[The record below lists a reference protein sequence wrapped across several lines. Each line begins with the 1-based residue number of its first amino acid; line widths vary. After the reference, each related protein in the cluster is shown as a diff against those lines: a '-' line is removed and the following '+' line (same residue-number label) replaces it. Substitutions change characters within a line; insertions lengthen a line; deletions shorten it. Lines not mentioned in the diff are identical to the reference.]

1 MAESIKVK
9 SKDECRWD
17 CVSLG
22 EVMLRLDPGVKRIH
36 TTRSFDVWEG
46 GGEYNVARSLSK
58 VFRLD
63 AAIVTALAD
72 NQIGRL
78 VEDLIWQ
85 GGVDSSR
92 ILWRETDGISRR
104 VRNGMYFIERGFGLR
119 SPVGCSDRGN
129 TAVSQLKNGDIE
141 WQKIFAESGARW
153 FHTGGIFA
161 GLSETTAGV
170 ALEAMQAAKESG
182 AIVSYDLNYR
192 DSLWSER
199 GGRDAANA
207 LNQKLLP
214 FADVVFGVEN
224 FQAGFAVYEEEIF
237 ARAAGEIVSRFPD
250 LKVIATTL
258 RDVKSASR
266 HDLSAVCFADG
277 KVFKADDFADLE
289 VLDRV
294 GSGDAFAAGLIYG
307 LLAGK
312 DCEYAIKAGAANSAL
327 TMTTL
332 GDGSSATLAEVE
344 KLIHSRELNLS
355 R

>member
-1 MAESIKVK
+1 MLNIK
-9 SKDECRWD
+9 SKDKCQWD
-17 CVSLG
+17 FVSLG
-22 EVMLRLDPGVKRIH
+22 EVMLRFDPGNDRIH
-36 TTRSFDVWEG
+36 NARLFRVWEG

-85 GGVDSSR
+85 GGVDSSE
-92 ILWRETDGISRR
+92 ILWRETDGISRKT
-104 VRNGMYFIERGFGLR
+104 RNGMYFIERGFGLR

-129 TAVSQLKNGDIE
+129 TAISQIKPGDIN
-141 WQKIFAESGARW
+141 WQKIFGESAARW

-161 GLSETTAGV
+161 GLSETTPEV
-170 ALEAMQAAKESG
+170 ALEAMRQAREHS

-207 LNQKLLP
+207 LNQELLP
-214 FADVVFGVEN
+214 YADVVFGAEN
-224 FQAGFAVYEEEIF
+224 FKASFSDYAEEDF
-237 ARAAGEIVSRFPD
+237 RRAANEVNSKFPN
-250 LKVIATTL
+250 LKVVATTL
-258 RDVKSASR
+258 RDIKSASR
-266 HDLSAVCFADG
+266 HDLSAVCFADNE
-277 KVFKADDFADLE
+277 VFKANNFVDLNII
-289 VLDRV
+289 DRV

-307 LLAGK
+307 LLSGK
-312 DCEYAIKAGAANSAL
+312 DIEFSLNSGLANSVL
-327 TMTTL
+327 TLTTL
-332 GDGSSATLAEVE
+332 GDSSAATLAEIKNLVDT
-344 KLIHSRELNLS
+344 KKLNLS